1 MGLTHALVDR
11 ARLIERVP
19 SPVRVN
25 KRTTFSDVT
34 EPWFRVRLQL
44 PSAPETAEGAGG
56 KTRVEVRPTL
66 LVGVK
71 DNEGNPVVLTTEK
84 LIEVD
89 SPDLG
94 RALYRFDADPEPLR
108 RRRRVI
114 GYEVALRRVEEHD
127 FDPPPAEAP

>member
-25 KRTTFSDVT
+25 KRTTFTDVT

-44 PSAPETAEGAGG
+44 PSAPESAEGAGG
-56 KTRVEVRPTL
+56 HSRVEVRPTL
-66 LVGVK
+66 LVGIK
-71 DNEGNPVVLTTEK
+71 DSEGNPVVLTVEK

-89 SPDLG
+89 SKELG
-94 RALYRFDADPEPLR
+94 RAVYRFDADPEPLR

-114 GYEVALRRVEEHD
+114 GFEVPLRRVEEHE
-127 FDPPPAEAP
+127 FEPPPAEVP